1 MWSCTQ
7 KSEERK
13 AFACIRRTATEGL
26 PSTDYSAA
34 QRMTLCPHSASGRQ
48 SGLKSWAAHGGTT
61 AAWDNRLLW
70 KGLAHAGPLRRASER
85 AKDWGKGSGG
95 AGESNGVQKTA
106 LHIQGSLS
114 TRSPGKDLQF
124 LKRKQGL
131 PPWQGGMQRQCQDCC
146 SCLPERI
153 QTRPSASFSR
163 AS

>member
-13 AFACIRRTATEGL
+13 AFVCIRRTATKGL
-26 PSTDYSAA
+26 PSMDDSAA
-34 QRMTLCPHSASGRQ
+34 QRMTLCPPSVSGRQ

-70 KGLAHAGPLRRASER
+70 KGLAHAGPPLRASER

-124 LKRKQGL
+124 LKRNQGL
-131 PPWQGGMQRQCQDCC
+131 PPWQGRMQRQCQDCC

-153 QTRPSASFSR
+153 QTHPPASFSR